1 MAKTRTICLC
11 NTYFQLITAIQLRRI
26 LFADDHFALVLT
38 NASNGAD
45 RICEKLRELAIFDEV
60 YYADRARETA
70 EGFHSRRA
78 KIDRFLQYFA
88 DGSYTSYLRGTYD
101 LFLAFNMNWY
111 TFMLY
116 SALERDNHAIRAA
129 RFEEGLVS
137 YFVDEHRNDFAYFQR
152 IWKIKRLLRQ
162 PRIFEQLHD
171 FYCFYPELYAG
182 KLHPVQIP
190 PIDRNDSWF
199 RDTLCALFDV
209 DVKKLNYDKKYI
221 YFASMID
228 SEILKKDGEF
238 AILRDIA
245 EVVGKDN
252 LIVKLHPREENR
264 QRYAD
269 LGVTIDTNSDIPFE
283 IIQLVRDF
291 SANVFITCLSGS
303 VLNFASILPERTRTY
318 FTYGML
324 PEKNAKIDQICEI
337 YEKVIPKM
345 NEVTGTDD
353 FIVLRSRAQMER
365 ELGTPEV

>member
-1 MAKTRTICLC
+1 M
-11 NTYFQLITAIQLRRI
+11 
-26 LFADDHFALVLT
+26 
-38 NASNGAD
+38 
-45 RICEKLRELAIFDEV
+45 
-60 YYADRARETA
+60 
-70 EGFHSRRA
+70 
-78 KIDRFLQYFA
+78 
-88 DGSYTSYLRGTYD
+88 
-101 LFLAFNMNWY
+101 
-111 TFMLY
+111 
-116 SALERDNHAIRAA
+116 
-129 RFEEGLVS
+129 
-137 YFVDEHRNDFAYFQR
+137 
-152 IWKIKRLLRQ
+152 
-162 PRIFEQLHD
+162 
-171 FYCFYPELYAG
+171 
-182 KLHPVQIP
+182 
-190 PIDRNDSWF
+190 
-199 RDTLCALFDV
+199 
-209 DVKKLNYDKKYI
+209 NYDKKYI

-291 SANVFITCLSGS
+291 SDNVFITCLSGS

-353 FIVLRSRAQMER
+353 FIVLRSQAQMER